1 MSDLMVMLSLY
12 WSAKVMD
19 KDGSILKF
27 SEGLEMVSARQNIGN
42 NILFETVE
50 SPAAQL

>member
-12 WSAKVMD
+12 WSAKVVD

-27 SEGLEMVSARQNIGN
+27 SEALEIVSVRQNIGN

-50 SPAAQL
+50 SPVAQL